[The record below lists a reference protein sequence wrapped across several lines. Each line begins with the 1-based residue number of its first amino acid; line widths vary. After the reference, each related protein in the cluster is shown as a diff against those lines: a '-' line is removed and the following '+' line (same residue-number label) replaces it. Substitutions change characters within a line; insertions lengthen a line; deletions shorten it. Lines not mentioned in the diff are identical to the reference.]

1 MRLIW
6 KLMRSHISWAQL
18 VGFFFANLFGMVI
31 VLAGIQ
37 FYQDVAY

>member
-18 VGFFFANLFGMVI
+18 AGFFFANLCGKVI
-31 VLAGIQ
+31 V
-37 FYQDVAY
+37 